1 MDQLEFPL
9 LARMNAPSV
18 AHPYYL
24 ARCASYREAVRLCW
38 ALRRVHHMTQRQL
51 ACEAGLRPQLI
62 SDYLHDDDGR
72 ERRALPGE
80 QIAAFES
87 VAGNTLISQWIAARS
102 KLTVLEEVQAM
113 RSAA

>member
-9 LARMNAPSV
+9 LARMGAPSV

-24 ARCASYREAVRLCW
+24 ARCGSYREAVRLCW

-51 ACEAGLRPQLI
+51 ASEAGLRPQLV
-62 SDYLHDDDGR
+62 SDYLHPDDGK

-80 QIAAFES
+80 HIAAFES
-87 VAGNTLISQWIAARS
+87 VVGNSLVSQWIAGRS
-102 KLTVLEEVQAM
+102 KLTVLEEMQAV
-113 RSAA
+113 RVAA